1 MLKTLSLARDHLRSK
16 PSPSTIRVLSSPF
29 SSKRHAPKASEEES
43 SPPKESVLLY
53 PKDPSSTPKLFLVQ
67 PRLTPPKFLQAKLNE
82 ALCLAN
88 SLEEQRYGYFES
100 DFFDKELPS
109 HVVVQNPIARSS
121 KPRVGMSVSVS
132 SRSFWLYCIKKY
144 AFQVFDDFPVW
155 DWWVKLFF
163 QFVRYLFRAWDCR
176 QHPMPS

>member
-1 MLKTLSLARDHLRSK
+1 MLRTLSLARDHLRSK
-16 PSPSTIRVLSSPF
+16 AQISSSPFSPPSTIRALSSPF
-29 SSKRHAPKASEEES
+29 SSKRHAPKATEEEA
-43 SPPKESVLLY
+43 PAALKESVLLY

-121 KPRVGMSVSVS
+121 KPRVGP
-132 SRSFWLYCIKKY
+132 
-144 AFQVFDDFPVW
+144 FQE
-155 DWWVKLFF
+155 
-163 QFVRYLFRAWDCR
+163 
-176 QHPMPS
+176 